1 MIQVEVVYARPDRQE
16 IVDVTLN
23 DGASVRDAITASG
36 IGARFPEID
45 MTIAAVGIF
54 SRRVSLDAVLRDGD
68 RVEIYRAL
76 IADPKQVRRQ
86 RAARGLKKKTARV
99 RRG

>member
-1 MIQVEVVYARPDRQE
+1 MIRVEVVYARPDRQE
-16 IVDVTLN
+16 IIDVSLN
-23 DGASVRDAITASG
+23 DGSNVRDAITASG

-45 MTIAAVGIF
+45 LTTAAVGIF
-54 SRRVSLDAVLRDGD
+54 SQRGSLDAVLRDGD

-86 RAARGLKKKTARV
+86 RAARGLKKKTARA
-99 RRG
+99 RRK